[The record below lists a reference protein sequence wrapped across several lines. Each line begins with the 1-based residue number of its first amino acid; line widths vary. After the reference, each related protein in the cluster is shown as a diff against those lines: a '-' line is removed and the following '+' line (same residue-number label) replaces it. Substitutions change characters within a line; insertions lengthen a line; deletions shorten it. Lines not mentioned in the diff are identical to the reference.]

1 MDHFSVI
8 AAPSSSNF
16 AFRASASS
24 METPSLIIFG
34 AASTNSFASLS
45 PSPVISRMALMTFTF
60 CEPKFVSSTSNSVFF
75 LGGFGSFGTI
85 CVMAAETPNSFSHAL
100 VSSDLRNHQFFHVYR
115 LLSDHGNT
123 KEKQIQ
129 KAACLFGQAAFLAL
143 ITADCLVIPRFAQRL
158 PAPGICLIRS

>member
-85 CVMAAETPNSFSHAL
+85 CVMAAETPNSFSQ
-100 VSSDLRNHQFFHVYR
+100 DLRNHQFFHVYR

>member
-100 VSSDLRNHQFFHVYR
+100 VDLRNHQFFHVYR